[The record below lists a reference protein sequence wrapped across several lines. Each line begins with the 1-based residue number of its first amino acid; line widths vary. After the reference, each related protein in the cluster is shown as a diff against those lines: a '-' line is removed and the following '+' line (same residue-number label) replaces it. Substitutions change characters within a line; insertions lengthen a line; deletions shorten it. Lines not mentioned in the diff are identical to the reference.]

1 MATSESDTRLEK
13 LESELEQL
21 RIQEQLSRQL
31 SNKLNIGLIT
41 LKNGLIFSAN
51 QRALS
56 FLGFSLED
64 IKGSR
69 IADLCPT
76 CQEDGRISREILDE
90 AIFLATNTSIEFN
103 KWHFN
108 SKSKKNIGC
117 ELHLSS
123 IKVIDDAYTQIEII
137 EIVPKK
143 ISAKKIKE
151 KNKEIELLSE
161 ERESLNEQL
170 RATLDE
176 LVGVNKQLI
185 ESETWNKSIVENI
198 PLGLTVINNNNIEYI
213 NDEIIKILGFPI
225 NETKGKS
232 SIDFALDE
240 ELPKIEDFKVLWNN
254 GQPINNLEF
263 WISTKSGKKKFIRNQ
278 YLKLG
283 HDGRWMVI
291 TTDLTNEK
299 IKDTE
304 AKEASS
310 ALKESEEKFRTIIQ
324 HLSDII
330 IIVNEKINVL
340 YESPSVSKVFG
351 YEPGYF
357 LGKSGLEFI
366 HPDDVGLV
374 KHEFGLLLRK
384 SNDFRPTELR
394 IKHQKG
400 YWVYVELLGDNLLE
414 YPSIGGIL
422 LTARDVTER
431 KENIVQLSLYQDH
444 LEHLVKQR
452 TEEIE
457 RMNCDL
463 MAINEELKATNEE
476 LNNKNEKLNEEIS
489 KRIEAQLLL
498 EESENKFRSFI
509 EQSTEGITLIDESGR
524 IVDWNR
530 GMETIFRIGREDI
543 INTLVWEFD
552 YILLP
557 EKRKSAEQFEE
568 LKNSVM
574 DYLSNIDHT
583 KVMTVEGTYYTIE
596 LKQKYLNVTIFPVI
610 TAKHKYVG
618 RIFRDITG
626 IRRAQEEIQK
636 QSEDLQAINENLEV
650 QKSELEKT
658 LLELRKTQAQ
668 LIQSEKMASLGVLTA
683 GVAHEINNPVNYIN
697 TALEGLKITLS
708 DILQIFQK
716 YEEIDKKNVD
726 TVLTEIC
733 VLKKNLDYPLLREG
747 IDVLI
752 SNMQTGIE
760 KITEIV
766 KSLRTFARVEENELK
781 ISNIHELL
789 DTTLIML
796 HNQYKNR
803 IELVKNYGNIPAIN
817 CYPGKLS
824 QVFMNILSNAMQS
837 ISNKGKVQITTKA
850 DYTNSQI
857 FISIADDGSGIPE
870 KIKEKI
876 FEPFFTTKEAGK
888 GTGLGLSI
896 TYGIIQQHRGNIEVN
911 SKPGKGSEFI
921 ITLPLDLN

>member
-1 MATSESDTRLEK
+1 MATSELDTRLEK
-13 LESELEQL
+13 LECELVQL
-21 RIQEQLSRQL
+21 RLQEQLAKQL
-31 SNKLNIGLIT
+31 SDKLNIGLIT
-41 LKNGLIFSAN
+41 LKNGLISSLN
-51 QRALS
+51 QKALS
-56 FLGFSLED
+56 FLEIDLNDLNGIPL
-64 IKGSR
+64 
-69 IADLCPT
+69 ANLCPIQ
-76 CQEDGRISREILDE
+76 QEDGRLSNEILDE
-90 AIFLATNTSIEFN
+90 AISFSTNATIEFK
-103 KWHFN
+103 KWDFK
-108 SKSKKNIGC
+108 STSKKNIECG
-117 ELHLSS
+117 LLLSS
-123 IKVIDDAYTQIEII
+123 VIANEDIYTQIEI
-137 EIVPKK
+137 VLQ
-143 ISAKKIKE
+143 KIKE
-151 KNKEIELLSE
+151 KDRKIEPSSE
-161 ERESLNEQL
+161 WHESLNEGTP
-170 RATLDE
+170 ASIYE
-176 LVGVNKQLI
+176 KAEANNQLI
-185 ESETWNKSIVENI
+185 RNELWNKSIVGNI
-198 PLGLTVINNNNIEYI
+198 PLGLTVINNNNIEYL
-213 NDEIIKILGFPI
+213 NDALIKILGYPLEEI
-225 NETKGKS
+225 KVK
-232 SIDFALDE
+232 IAADFAFE
-240 ELPKIEDFKVLWNN
+240 EKIHIDKDIQTSWKK
-254 GQPINNLEF
+254 GQPSNNLEF
-263 WISTKSGKKKFIRNQ
+263 WVSTKAGQKKFIRNQ
-278 YLKLG
+278 YVKLNQE
-283 HDGRWMVI
+283 DRWMII
-291 TTDLTNEK
+291 TTDLTHEK
-299 IKDTE
+299 NKESE
-304 AKEASS
+304 AKETES

-324 HLSDII
+324 HLTDII
-330 IIVNEKINVL
+330 IVVDEKVNVI

-357 LGKSGLEFI
+357 TGKSGLEFI
-366 HPDDVGLV
+366 HPDDISLV
-374 KHEFGLLLRK
+374 KHEFEQVLRK
-384 SNDFRPTELR
+384 TNDFRPTELR
-394 IKHQKG
+394 IRHQSG
-400 YWVYVELLGDNLLE
+400 HWIYVELLGDNLLE

-457 RMNCDL
+457 QMNCDL
-463 MAINEELKATNEE
+463 ISINEELKATNEE
-476 LNNKNEKLNEEIS
+476 LNDKNEKLKEEIS

-509 EQSTEGITLIDESGR
+509 EQSTEGITLIDESGH

-530 GMETIFRIGREDI
+530 AMETIFRVGREDI

-552 YILLP
+552 YRLLP
-557 EKRKSAEQFEE
+557 DKRKTAEQFEE

-583 KVMTVEGTYYTIE
+583 KVMTVEGTYFTIE

-610 TAKHKYVG
+610 TPKHKYVG

-636 QSEDLQAINENLEV
+636 QSEDLLAINENLEI

-668 LIQSEKMASLGVLTA
+668 LVQSEKMASLGVLTA

-697 TALEGLKITLS
+697 TALEGLKITID

-716 YEEIDKKNVD
+716 YEEIDLVNVENI
-726 TVLTEIC
+726 LPEIAL
-733 VLKKNLDYPLLREG
+733 LKKSLDYPLLREG

-752 SNMQTGIE
+752 LNMQTGIE
-760 KITEIV
+760 RITEIV

-781 ISNIHELL
+781 ISNVHELI

-803 IELVKNYGNIPAIN
+803 IELVKNYGNIPPIN

-837 ISNKGKVQITTKA
+837 ISNKGKVQINTKA
-850 DYTNSQI
+850 DYTKSLLI
-857 FISIADDGSGIPE
+857 ISIADDGLGIPE

-896 TYGIIQQHRGNIEVN
+896 TYGIIQQHNGNIEVK
-911 SKPGKGSEFI
+911 SEPGKGSEFI
-921 ITLPLDLN
+921 ITLPLGLN